1 MLDGQRAAVVLLSAI
16 GDIVHALPLVSSLKA
31 AAPGLSI
38 EWIAQPVPGEIA
50 GRHPAVD
57 RLWTL
62 DRSRGWRAYREL
74 ARDLRGRRFDLV
86 VDLQVY
92 AKASLVTAILDSP
105 RKIGFDRGRAREL
118 NWLVTNERVAG
129 GPLRQACEQYLE
141 FADYLGAPR
150 RYEWPFPLSE
160 AERAAQ
166 ASFVAT
172 LRAPM
177 AALVVGTSRPAKEW
191 PAERWARLAES
202 LAGDFGYEVCI
213 VGSDRPAERVR
224 ALEVASLARVPI
236 RDERKDDLRRL
247 LWLLDGSALAVSP
260 DTGPYH
266 LAVALGVPSVGLYGL
281 TDPARVGPGRRF
293 PELVVDA
300 FHDPG
305 EAWHPP
311 RPGDRRDRMAP
322 IPVSRV
328 IEAVALAR
336 GRYARAAGGPPV
348 PGSGPAPG
356 ASTAIPSSG
365 ASSTV

>member
-1 MLDGQRAAVVLLSAI
+1 MLDGQRAAIVLLSAI
-16 GDIVHALPLVSSLKA
+16 GDIIHALPLVSSLKA

-50 GRHPAVD
+50 GRHPGVD

-62 DRSRGWRAYREL
+62 ERIRGWRAYREL

-105 RKIGFDRGRAREL
+105 RKIGFDRDRAREF

-141 FADYLGAPR
+141 FADHLGVPR
-150 RYEWPFPLSE
+150 RYEWPLPLSVD
-160 AERAAQ
+160 ERAAQ
-166 ASFVAT
+166 AAFAST

-177 AALVVGTSRPAKEW
+177 AALVVGTSRPSKEW

-202 LAGDFGYEVCI
+202 LTGDFGYEVCV
-213 VGSDRPAERVR
+213 VGSDHPAERER
-224 ALEVASLARVPI
+224 ALEIARLARVPI
-236 RDERKDDLRRL
+236 RDERRNDIRRL

-266 LAVALGVPSVGLYGL
+266 LAVALGVPTVGLYGL

-293 PELVVDA
+293 AELVVDA

-311 RPGDRRDRMAP
+311 RPGYRQDRMAR

-336 GRYARAAGGPPV
+336 SRYARAAGGPSAPE
-348 PGSGPAPG
+348 SSSAPG
-356 ASTAIPSSG
+356 GSPAIPSSG
-365 ASSTV
+365 SG

>member
-16 GDIVHALPLVSSLKA
+16 GDVVHALPLLSSLKA

-62 DRSRGWRAYREL
+62 ERRRGWRAFREL

-92 AKASLVTAILDSP
+92 AKASLVTALLDSP

-118 NWLVTNERVAG
+118 NWLVTNERIPG
-129 GPLRQACEQYLE
+129 GPLRQTCEQYLE
-141 FADYLGAPR
+141 FADHLGAPR
-150 RYEWPFPLSE
+150 RYEWPLPLSE

-166 ASFVAT
+166 AAFAST

-177 AALVVGTSRPAKEW
+177 AALVVGTSRRAKEW
-191 PAERWARLAES
+191 PAERWAGLAES
-202 LAGDFGYEVCI
+202 LSGDFGYEVCI
-213 VGSDRPAERVR
+213 VGSDSPAERER
-224 ALEVASLARVPI
+224 ALEVARLARAPI
-236 RDERKDDLRRL
+236 RDERRDDLRRL

-266 LAVALGVPSVGLYGL
+266 LAVASGVPSVGLYGL

-300 FHDPG
+300 FHEPG

-311 RPGDRRDRMAP
+311 QWGYRADRMAR

-328 IEAVALAR
+328 IEAVELAR
-336 GRYARAAGGPPV
+336 ARYPRAVGGPPAPESRPV
-348 PGSGPAPG
+348 PGGS
-356 ASTAIPSSG
+356 STVPSSG
-365 ASSTV
+365 GR